1 MDNAMLSGKP
11 LLGFKCMSC
20 DHNLDKLNPIRA
32 SHIPTGV
39 MPRSFLSML
48 SAERIFSQDKRDASP
63 PRTPPTT
70 PPHEWAGEKVY
81 STQKGGGAGQ
91 GDNGIRSKDRK
102 SVSSWGSGSPYNAT
116 LPRRVSSAGHKE
128 SKA

>member
-32 SHIPTGV
+32 NHIPTGV

-48 SAERIFSQDKRDASP
+48 SAERIFSQVCSFFCPQQIEAFLNFL
-63 PRTPPTT
+63 
-70 PPHEWAGEKVY
+70 VC
-81 STQKGGGAGQ
+81 
-91 GDNGIRSKDRK
+91 
-102 SVSSWGSGSPYNAT
+102 
-116 LPRRVSSAGHKE
+116 
-128 SKA
+128 